1 MIIIS
6 ILGLLFKRRMKFDDI
21 FNDKGKIKNGCE
33 LEMILKLLKPI
44 VWYILISL
52 MYHSIQQP
60 IDANTIGFDGSWP
73 LDSFGF
79 CIDKMCDLARTALQY
94 RMSIKW
100 R

>member
-1 MIIIS
+1 MVVIS
-6 ILGLLFKRRMKFDDI
+6 ILGFLFKKRMTFGDI
-21 FNDKGKIKNGCE
+21 FNDQGEVKSGCE
-33 LEMILKLLKPI
+33 LEIILKIFKSI

-52 MYHSIQQP
+52 MYHSVQQP

-79 CIDKMCDLARTALQY
+79 CIDKTCDLARTALQY